1 MLFTGFSR
9 YLDLLNL
16 IPFSKT
22 QHFWYCTIGITV
34 LWIFTLSSTLFI
46 LAMTFDRLFSIV
58 RPYQAVSFNTVKRAK
73 FTIASCI
80 TFSILYNI
88 PHLFLSAEKSG
99 HCVPYGNTIKTLIGQ
114 IYYWFSFVVNF
125 TLPFSLLLVMNSVI
139 IRAMRRRL
147 RFRAKLI
154 RSQGQGQG
162 QIQRMNSS
170 DKQVFIILL
179 LVTFSFLI
187 LTTPAYLWL
196 IYDQFINYESTAKT
210 FADFYFFYSVSQKML
225 YTNYGINFYLYVLSG
240 TKFRE
245 DLRSL
250 FKVKTNKQT
259 ECFIPN
265 SSTQFSKK
273 YTENDL
279 EFKV

>member
-16 IPFSKT
+16 IPFSES
-22 QHFWYCTIGITV
+22 QHLWYCTIGITV

-99 HCVPYGNTIKTLIGQ
+99 HCVPFGNTMKTLIGQ

-125 TLPFSLLLVMNSVI
+125 TLPFSLLLVIVTGSASASACAVVHY
-139 IRAMRRRL
+139 RL
-147 RFRAKLI
+147 ITYA
-154 RSQGQGQG
+154 
-162 QIQRMNSS
+162 
-170 DKQVFIILL
+170 
-179 LVTFSFLI
+179 
-187 LTTPAYLWL
+187 
-196 IYDQFINYESTAKT
+196 
-210 FADFYFFYSVSQKML
+210 
-225 YTNYGINFYLYVLSG
+225 
-240 TKFRE
+240 
-245 DLRSL
+245 
-250 FKVKTNKQT
+250 
-259 ECFIPN
+259 
-265 SSTQFSKK
+265 
-273 YTENDL
+273 
-279 EFKV
+279 

>member
-1 MLFTGFSR
+1 
-9 YLDLLNL
+9 
-16 IPFSKT
+16 
-22 QHFWYCTIGITV
+22 
-34 LWIFTLSSTLFI
+34 
-46 LAMTFDRLFSIV
+46 MTFDRLFSIV

-80 TFSILYNI
+80 TFSILYNL
-88 PHLFLSAEKSG
+88 PHLFMSAEKSG
-99 HCVPYGNTIKTLIGQ
+99 HCVPYGNTMKTLIGR

-139 IRAMRRRL
+139 IQAMRRRL

-187 LTTPAYLWL
+187 LTTPAYLWF

-210 FADFYFFYSVSQKML
+210 FADFYFFYSVSQKLL

-250 FKVKTNKQT
+250 FKMKTNKKA

-265 SSTQFSKK
+265 SST
-273 YTENDL
+273 
-279 EFKV
+279 